1 MRSGSDDRPVTEDTE
16 AEEGTE
22 GWIGAPALVS
32 SLFSVALNGRR
43 RAAHDIFRGNF

>member
-22 GWIGAPALVS
+22 GWIGAPALV
-32 SLFSVALNGRR
+32 LFVVFCRPEWPS
-43 RAAHDIFRGNF
+43 RAGS